1 MVKAKTLLKGAAF
14 VLSLTLMSPAL
25 SMAGVNGN
33 GNHCYTCN
41 GHGNGN
47 HENGNGNNHRAP
59 EPGTL
64 LLLGSGLAMLYTQR
78 KRLSK

>member
-1 MVKAKTLLKGAAF
+1 MVKAKTILKGAAF

-25 SMAGVNGN
+25 SMAGINGNHNGN
-33 GNHCYTCN
+33 GNNCYSC
-41 GHGNGN
+41 NGN

-78 KRLSK
+78 KRFSK